1 MNSIK
6 YLLNRAVPEVV
17 VLKRNVSHI
26 VLIRLMVPNVL
37 LLERNKE
44 YLVSGERKQFKS
56 FRSTIKIYRDHQMLL
71 QMNIGPI
78 PLIADILN
86 ILAKGNTRNILVIS
100 RQDKIQDLPSQARDI
115 ILRLEQCPII
125 HQDQDLLDHHPNV
138 LRQFNLAI
146 L

>member
-17 VLKRNVSHI
+17 VLKRNVSPI

-71 QMNIGPI
+71 QMNICPI
-78 PLIADILN
+78 PLIADIL
-86 ILAKGNTRNILVIS
+86 NILVIS

-125 HQDQDLLDHHPNV
+125 HRDQDQDLLDHHPNV